1 MRNALTQ
8 RITRSRPRGWIAPVV
23 AVMALGVALPAS
35 VVLGRVEPLSAQPA
49 AAAMS
54 PDTVAIVTGGGTV
67 IVTEGTMNVVASFGL
82 NARRPDG
89 FTGGGI
95 ASGRVNYDEHANV
108 ASRHVNAPV
117 ALMQAAMSGSPTPN
131 GTGGSAAM
139 SADCTPPAE
148 CPSGFNSVI
157 VYVEDNADSGATF
170 DVFKIFFCT
179 FGPFLPGPTFNGST
193 APASCIGPEGNT
205 LRTGNIQVRQTITGS
220 SASVP
225 TAARAPLRLP

>member
-1 MRNALTQ
+1 MRNALTH
-8 RITRSRPRGWIAPVV
+8 RFTRSRRRWWIAAVIVV
-23 AVMALGVALPAS
+23 ASGVALSASVAQGRADPVSTQPAS
-35 VVLGRVEPLSAQPA
+35 
-49 AAAMS
+49 AAMS

-67 IVTEGTMNVVASFGL
+67 IVGETPMTVVASFGV

-89 FTGGGI
+89 FTGGGP
-95 ASGRVNYDEHANV
+95 ASGRVNYTEHANV
-108 ASRHVNAPV
+108 NTRHLNAPV
-117 ALMQAAMSGSPTPN
+117 VLMEAAMSANPSPN

-139 SADCTPPAE
+139 SADCTAPAE
-148 CPSGFNSVI
+148 CPSGFMSAI
-157 VYVEDNADSGATF
+157 VYVEDNSDQGANN

-193 APASCIGPEGNT
+193 APASCVGPEGNT

-220 SASVP
+220 GASVP

>member
-1 MRNALTQ
+1 MA
-8 RITRSRPRGWIAPVV
+8 V
-23 AVMALGVALPAS
+23 ATGVALSPG
-35 VVLGRVEPLSAQPA
+35 VVQGRVDPITTQPA
-49 AAAMS
+49 TAAMS

-67 IVTEGTMNVVASFGL
+67 IVTETGMNVVASFGL

-89 FTGGGI
+89 FTGGGA

-108 ASRHVNAPV
+108 GSRHVNAPV
-117 ALMQAAMSGSPTPN
+117 ALMQAAMSASPTPN

-139 SADCTPPAE
+139 SADCTAPAE
-148 CPSGFNSVI
+148 CPSGFASVI
-157 VYVEDNADSGATF
+157 VYVEDNSDSGATN

-179 FGPFLPGPTFNGST
+179 LSPFLPGPTFNGST